1 MVARDSLASLP
12 RKRESSTAQEVD
24 ARSPII
30 IEDKLHGHP
39 GLRQLRYGTDT
50 IRYEVRFLAS
60 RQTLAIEVHPD
71 SRVLVRAPV
80 DCPEA
85 LIVERVQK
93 RAAWISRQL
102 AEFERYRP
110 RTPTR
115 QYINGE
121 SHLYLGRQYRLKL
134 IVGDAASVT
143 KSQGAILDA
152 RSAPA
157 GMARIKLTR
166 GQLLVTL
173 PGEPERGPDQVRALL
188 HRWYLDRARAVFT
201 EVLDASLL
209 RFKGIDSRLRG
220 NDRPA
225 RLIVRAMQS
234 RWGSLS
240 RAGTMTLNVNL
251 VRAPRPCIEY
261 VVIHELCHTRH
272 RDHDARFFKLL
283 GQVMPDWEQRKQRL
297 EAALL

>member
-1 MVARDSLASLP
+1 MKTMTGTL
-12 RKRESSTAQEVD
+12 TW
-24 ARSPII
+24 
-30 IEDKLHGHP
+30 
-39 GLRQLRYGTDT
+39 GTDT

-85 LIVERVQK
+85 LIAERVQK

-110 RTPTR
+110 RTPAR

-134 IVGDAASVT
+134 AEGDAASV
-143 KSQGAILDA
+143 
-152 RSAPA
+152 
-157 GMARIKLTR
+157 KLTR
-166 GQLLVTL
+166 GQLLVSL
-173 PGEPERGPDQVRALL
+173 PGEPEPERVKALL

-201 EVLDASLL
+201 EVLDASL
-209 RFKGIDSRLRG
+209 RHFKGVEQ
-220 NDRPA
+220 P

-240 RAGTMTLNVNL
+240 RAGSMTLNVNL
-251 VRAPRPCIEY
+251 VRAPRLCIEY
-261 VVIHELCHTRH
+261 VVTHELCHTTH

>member
-1 MVARDSLASLP
+1 MKTLIGSV
-12 RKRESSTAQEVD
+12 T
-24 ARSPII
+24 
-30 IEDKLHGHP
+30 
-39 GLRQLRYGTDT
+39 YGRDT

-71 SRVLVRAPV
+71 SRVLVRAPL

-85 LIVERVQK
+85 LIAERVHK
-93 RAAWISRQL
+93 RAGWISRQL

-110 RTPTR
+110 RTPAR
-115 QYINGE
+115 QYVNGE

-134 IVGDAASVT
+134 LQGDSASVT

-157 GMARIKLTR
+157 GGAPGMARIKLTR
-166 GQLLVTL
+166 GQLLVSL
-173 PGEPERGPDQVRALL
+173 PGDSDPDRVKVLL
-188 HRWYLDRARAVFT
+188 HRWYLDRARAVFSD
-201 EVLDASLL
+201 VLDASLHH
-209 RFKGIDSRLRG
+209 FKGIEH
-220 NDRPA
+220 P

-251 VRAPRPCIEY
+251 VRAPLPCIDY
-261 VVIHELCHTRH
+261 VVTHELCHTKH

>member
-1 MVARDSLASLP
+1 MKTVVTTFA
-12 RKRESSTAQEVD
+12 
-24 ARSPII
+24 
-30 IEDKLHGHP
+30 
-39 GLRQLRYGTDT
+39 YGRDT

-60 RQTLAIEVHPD
+60 RRTLSIEVHPD

-85 LIVERVQK
+85 VIAERVQK

-110 RTPTR
+110 RTPAR

-134 IVGDAASVT
+134 LPGETASV
-143 KSQGAILDA
+143 KF
-152 RSAPA
+152 
-157 GMARIKLTR
+157 TR
-166 GQLLVTL
+166 DQLLVTL
-173 PGEPERGPDQVRALL
+173 PGEPEAERVKALL
-188 HRWYLDRARAVFT
+188 HRWYLDHARAVFT
-201 EVLDASLL
+201 EVLDACLPS
-209 RFKGIDSRLRG
+209 FKGVEH
-220 NDRPA
+220 P

-240 RAGTMTLNVNL
+240 RAGSMTLNVNL

-261 VVIHELCHTRH
+261 VVTHELCHTKH

-283 GQVMPDWEQRKQRL
+283 RQVMPDWEQRKQRL

>member
-1 MVARDSLASLP
+1 MVGIL
-12 RKRESSTAQEVD
+12 T
-24 ARSPII
+24 
-30 IEDKLHGHP
+30 
-39 GLRQLRYGTDT
+39 YGRDT

-80 DCPEA
+80 GCPEA
-85 LIVERVQK
+85 LIAERVQK

-102 AEFERYRP
+102 TEFERYRP
-110 RTPTR
+110 RTPAR
-115 QYINGE
+115 QYVNGE
-121 SHLYLGRQYRLKL
+121 SHLYLGRRYRLKL
-134 IVGDAASVT
+134 LLGEMPSVT
-143 KSQGAILDA
+143 LA
-152 RSAPA
+152 R
-157 GMARIKLTR
+157 GR
-166 GQLLVTL
+166 LLVCL
-173 PGEPERGPDQVRALL
+173 PGEPDPERVKALL
-188 HRWYLDRARAVFT
+188 HRWYLDRAQAVFG
-201 EVLDASLL
+201 EVLEARLL
-209 RFKGIDSRLRG
+209 HFKGVEH
-220 NDRPA
+220 P

-261 VVIHELCHTRH
+261 VVTHELCHIKH
-272 RDHDARFFKLL
+272 RDHDARFFRLL

>member
-1 MVARDSLASLP
+1 MIGTL
-12 RKRESSTAQEVD
+12 
-24 ARSPII
+24 I
-30 IEDKLHGHP
+30 
-39 GLRQLRYGTDT
+39 YGRDT

-60 RQTLAIEVHPD
+60 RLTLAIEVHPD

-80 DCPEA
+80 GCPEA
-85 LIVERVQK
+85 LIAERVQK

-110 RTPTR
+110 RTPPR
-115 QYINGE
+115 QYVAGE

-134 IVGDAASVT
+134 LQGDSPSV
-143 KSQGAILDA
+143 
-152 RSAPA
+152 
-157 GMARIKLTR
+157 KLAR
-166 GQLLVTL
+166 GQLLVSL
-173 PGEPERGPDQVRALL
+173 PAESDPDRVKALL
-188 HRWYLDRARAVFT
+188 HRWYLDRARAVFR
-201 EVLDASLL
+201 EVLDASMLH
-209 RFKGIDSRLRG
+209 FKGVDSPRLT
-220 NDRPA
+220 
-225 RLIVRAMQS
+225 VRAMQS

-261 VVIHELCHTRH
+261 VVTHELSHTQY

-283 GQVMPDWEQRKQRL
+283 GQVMPDWAQRKQRL

>member
-1 MVARDSLASLP
+1 MKTMTGSL
-12 RKRESSTAQEVD
+12 TW
-24 ARSPII
+24 
-30 IEDKLHGHP
+30 
-39 GLRQLRYGTDT
+39 GTDT

-85 LIVERVQK
+85 LIAERVQK

-102 AEFERYRP
+102 AEFQRYRP
-110 RTPTR
+110 RTPAR
-115 QYINGE
+115 QYVNGE

-134 IVGDAASVT
+134 ISGEAASV
-143 KSQGAILDA
+143 
-152 RSAPA
+152 
-157 GMARIKLTR
+157 KLTR
-166 GQLLVTL
+166 GRLLVTL
-173 PGEPERGPDQVRALL
+173 PGEPEPERVKALL

-201 EVLDASLL
+201 EVLDASLPH
-209 RFKGIDSRLRG
+209 FKGVEH
-220 NDRPA
+220 P

-240 RAGTMTLNVNL
+240 RAGSMTLNVNL

-261 VVIHELCHTRH
+261 VVTHELCHTTH

-283 GQVMPDWEQRKQRL
+283 GQVMPDWEKRKQRL

>member
-1 MVARDSLASLP
+1 MVGTL
-12 RKRESSTAQEVD
+12 T
-24 ARSPII
+24 
-30 IEDKLHGHP
+30 
-39 GLRQLRYGTDT
+39 YGRDT
-50 IRYEVRFLAS
+50 IRYQVRFLAS
-60 RQTLAIEVHPD
+60 RQTLTIEVHPD

-85 LIVERVQK
+85 LIAERVQK

-110 RTPTR
+110 RTPAR

-134 IVGDAASVT
+134 AEGDSASV
-143 KSQGAILDA
+143 
-152 RSAPA
+152 
-157 GMARIKLTR
+157 KLTR

-173 PGEPERGPDQVRALL
+173 PGDPEAERVRALL

-201 EVLDASLL
+201 EVLDASLP
-209 RFKGIDSRLRG
+209 RFKGVEH
-220 NDRPA
+220 P
-225 RLIVRAMQS
+225 RLIVRTMQS

-240 RAGTMTLNVNL
+240 RAGSMTLNVNL

-261 VVIHELCHTRH
+261 VVTHELCHTRH

>member
-1 MVARDSLASLP
+1 MTGTL
-12 RKRESSTAQEVD
+12 TW
-24 ARSPII
+24 
-30 IEDKLHGHP
+30 
-39 GLRQLRYGTDT
+39 GTDT

-85 LIVERVQK
+85 LIAERVQK

-110 RTPTR
+110 RTPAR

-134 IVGDAASVT
+134 AEGDSASV
-143 KSQGAILDA
+143 
-152 RSAPA
+152 
-157 GMARIKLTR
+157 KLTR
-166 GQLLVTL
+166 GQLLVSL
-173 PGEPERGPDQVRALL
+173 PGEPEPERVKTLL

-201 EVLDASLL
+201 EVLDATLPH
-209 RFKGIDSRLRG
+209 FKGVEQ
-220 NDRPA
+220 P

-240 RAGTMTLNVNL
+240 RAGTMTLNLNL

-261 VVIHELCHTRH
+261 VVSHELCHTRH

-283 GQVMPDWEQRKQRL
+283 GHVMPDWEQRKQRL

>member
-1 MVARDSLASLP
+1 MKTVNGTL
-12 RKRESSTAQEVD
+12 TW
-24 ARSPII
+24 
-30 IEDKLHGHP
+30 
-39 GLRQLRYGTDT
+39 GTDT
-50 IRYEVRFLAS
+50 IRYEVRFMAS

-85 LIVERVQK
+85 LIAERVQK

-110 RTPTR
+110 RTPAR

-134 IVGDAASVT
+134 AEGVPTRV
-143 KSQGAILDA
+143 
-152 RSAPA
+152 
-157 GMARIKLTR
+157 KLTR
-166 GQLLVTL
+166 GQLVVTL
-173 PGEPERGPDQVRALL
+173 PGGQEPERVKVLL

-201 EVLDASLL
+201 EVLGASLL
-209 RFKGIDSRLRG
+209 HFKGAEH
-220 NDRPA
+220 P
-225 RLIVRAMQS
+225 RLIVRDMQS

-240 RAGTMTLNVNL
+240 RAGSMTLNVNL
-251 VRAPRPCIEY
+251 VRAPRACIEY
-261 VVIHELCHTRH
+261 VVTHELCHTQH

>member
-1 MVARDSLASLP
+1 MKTMTGTL
-12 RKRESSTAQEVD
+12 TW
-24 ARSPII
+24 
-30 IEDKLHGHP
+30 
-39 GLRQLRYGTDT
+39 GTDT

-71 SRVLVRAPV
+71 RRVLVRAPV

-85 LIVERVQK
+85 LIAERVQK

-110 RTPTR
+110 RTPAR

-134 IVGDAASVT
+134 AEGDSASV
-143 KSQGAILDA
+143 
-152 RSAPA
+152 
-157 GMARIKLTR
+157 KLTR
-166 GQLLVTL
+166 GQLLVSL
-173 PGEPERGPDQVRALL
+173 PGEPDPERVKTLL

-209 RFKGIDSRLRG
+209 HFKGVEH
-220 NDRPA
+220 P

-240 RAGTMTLNVNL
+240 RAGSMTLNVNL

-261 VVIHELCHTRH
+261 VVTHELCHTKH

-283 GQVMPDWEQRKQRL
+283 RYVMPDWEQRKQRL
-297 EAALL
+297 EAVLL

>member
-1 MVARDSLASLP
+1 MTGTL
-12 RKRESSTAQEVD
+12 TW
-24 ARSPII
+24 
-30 IEDKLHGHP
+30 
-39 GLRQLRYGTDT
+39 GTDT

-60 RQTLAIEVHPD
+60 RQTLAIEVHPN

-85 LIVERVQK
+85 LIAERVQK

-110 RTPTR
+110 RTPAR

-134 IVGDAASVT
+134 AEGDSASV
-143 KSQGAILDA
+143 
-152 RSAPA
+152 
-157 GMARIKLTR
+157 KLTR
-166 GQLLVTL
+166 GQLLVSL
-173 PGEPERGPDQVRALL
+173 PGEPEPERVKTLL
-188 HRWYLDRARAVFT
+188 HRWYLDRARSIFT

-209 RFKGIDSRLRG
+209 HFKGVEQ
-220 NDRPA
+220 P

-240 RAGTMTLNVNL
+240 RAGTMTLNLNL

-261 VVIHELCHTRH
+261 VVTHELCHTKH

-283 GQVMPDWEQRKQRL
+283 GHVMPDWEQRKQRL

>member
-1 MVARDSLASLP
+1 MTGTL
-12 RKRESSTAQEVD
+12 TW
-24 ARSPII
+24 
-30 IEDKLHGHP
+30 
-39 GLRQLRYGTDT
+39 GTDT

-85 LIVERVQK
+85 LIAERVQK

-110 RTPTR
+110 RTPAR
-115 QYINGE
+115 QYVNGE

-134 IVGDAASVT
+134 AEGDSASV
-143 KSQGAILDA
+143 
-152 RSAPA
+152 
-157 GMARIKLTR
+157 KLTR
-166 GQLLVTL
+166 GQLLVSL
-173 PGEPERGPDQVRALL
+173 PGKPEPERVKTLL

-209 RFKGIDSRLRG
+209 HFKGVEQ
-220 NDRPA
+220 P

-240 RAGTMTLNVNL
+240 RAGTMTLNLNL

-261 VVIHELCHTRH
+261 VVTHELCHTRH

-283 GQVMPDWEQRKQRL
+283 GHVMPDWEQRKQRL
-297 EAALL
+297 EAVLL

>member
-1 MVARDSLASLP
+1 MVG
-12 RKRESSTAQEVD
+12 TFT
-24 ARSPII
+24 
-30 IEDKLHGHP
+30 
-39 GLRQLRYGTDT
+39 YGRDT

-71 SRVLVRAPV
+71 SRVLVRAPA

-85 LIVERVQK
+85 VIAERVQK
-93 RAAWISRQL
+93 RAGWISRQL

-110 RTPTR
+110 RTPAR

-134 IVGDAASVT
+134 LQGELTSV
-143 KSQGAILDA
+143 
-152 RSAPA
+152 
-157 GMARIKLTR
+157 KLAR
-166 GQLLVTL
+166 GQLLVSV
-173 PGEPERGPDQVRALL
+173 PDEPEPERVKALL

-209 RFKGIDSRLRG
+209 HFKGVEH
-220 NDRPA
+220 P

-240 RAGTMTLNVNL
+240 RAGSMTLNVNL
-251 VRAPRPCIEY
+251 VRAPLPCIEY
-261 VVIHELCHTRH
+261 VVNHELCHTKH
-272 RDHDARFFKLL
+272 RDHNAQFFKLL

>member
-1 MVARDSLASLP
+1 MKTMTGTL
-12 RKRESSTAQEVD
+12 TW
-24 ARSPII
+24 
-30 IEDKLHGHP
+30 
-39 GLRQLRYGTDT
+39 GTDT

-85 LIVERVQK
+85 LIAERVQK

-110 RTPTR
+110 RTPAR

-134 IVGDAASVT
+134 AEGDSASV
-143 KSQGAILDA
+143 
-152 RSAPA
+152 
-157 GMARIKLTR
+157 KLTR
-166 GQLLVTL
+166 GQLLVSL
-173 PGEPERGPDQVRALL
+173 PGEHSPARVKTLL

-209 RFKGIDSRLRG
+209 RFKGVEQ
-220 NDRPA
+220 P

-240 RAGTMTLNVNL
+240 RAGTITLNVNL

-261 VVIHELCHTRH
+261 VVTHELCHTRH

-283 GQVMPDWEQRKQRL
+283 GHVMPDWEQRKQRL